1 MIYLLFSIFFSS
13 LIFIVFKLFDKY
25 QINTLQAIV
34 VNYVVACSI
43 GLISYSG
50 KIQVSI
56 INQKPWFIGAIVL
69 SILFISVFNVMAKT
83 AQNNGVTVASIAG
96 KMSVI
101 IPIIFGVILYQEKL
115 STIQISGIV
124 LALIAVYLTT
134 TKGGDLLQK
143 NQFIFPILLFI
154 GSGIIDTSIKYIQL
168 NYVIDSELPYFMGTV
183 FCFACIIGL
192 CILFTQKRTFQSK
205 SIIAGLIL
213 CLINYYS
220 IYFLLKALDT
230 KNLLSATVFTVNNVA
245 IVMFTTLLGII
256 LFKEKLNI
264 KNWIGIGVAIL
275 SILLIA
281 N

>member
-213 CLINYYS
+213 GLINYYS

>member
-1 MIYLLFSIFFSS
+1 MIYLLFSVFFSS
-13 LIFIVFKLFDKY
+13 IIFIVFKLFDKY

-34 VNYVVACSI
+34 INYVIACGI
-43 GLISYSG
+43 GLITYSG
-50 KIQVSI
+50 VIKVNEIH
-56 INQKPWFIGAIVL
+56 QKPWFIGAIIL
-69 SILFISVFNVMAKT
+69 SVLFISVFNVMAKT

-101 IPIIFGVILYQEKL
+101 IPVVFGVILYQEKL
-115 STIQISGIV
+115 SIIQITGII

-134 TKGGDLLQK
+134 TKGKTILQK
-143 NQFIFPILLFI
+143 NQFVFPILLFI
-154 GSGIIDTSIKYIQL
+154 GSGIIDTSIKYIQI
-168 NYVIDSELPYFMGTV
+168 NYVINSELPYFMGAV

-192 CILFTQKRTFQSK
+192 CILSTQKKIFQSK
-205 SIIAGLIL
+205 SIIAGIIL
-213 CLINYYS
+213 GLINYYS

-230 KNLLSATVFTVNNVA
+230 KNLLSATVFTINNVA

-256 LFKEKLNI
+256 LFKEKLNV
-264 KNWIGIGVAIL
+264 KNWIGIGFAIL

>member
-1 MIYLLFSIFFSS
+1 MIYLLFSVFFSS
-13 LIFIVFKLFDKY
+13 IIFIIFKLFDKY

-34 VNYVVACSI
+34 VNYVVASAI
-43 GLISYSG
+43 GILTYSE
-50 KIQVSI
+50 KIN
-56 INQKPWFIGAIVL
+56 INEIHQKPWFISAIFL

-83 AQNNGVTVASIAG
+83 AQKNGVTVASIAG

-101 IPIIFGVILYQEKL
+101 IPIIFGVLLYQEKL
-115 STIQISGIV
+115 TGIQITGII

-134 TKGGDLLQK
+134 TKGKTVLQK

-168 NYVIDSELPYFMGTV
+168 NYVVETELPYFMGAV

-192 CILFTQKRTFQSK
+192 GILYAQKKAFQSK
-205 SIIAGLIL
+205 SIIAGITLG
-213 CLINYYS
+213 LINYYS

-230 KNLLSATVFTVNNVA
+230 KNLLSATIFTINNVA
-245 IVMFTTLLGII
+245 IVMFTTLLGIL
-256 LFKEKLNI
+256 LFKEKLNF
-264 KNWIGIGVAIL
+264 KNWIGIGFAIV